1 MVGIFLDLTK
11 VYDVINHDILL
22 YKLESYGVR
31 GILNSWLKYYLLQC
45 TQYVSLPQTDG
56 NNVILNKYSS
66 LSRVNLHGV
75 PQGSIL
81 GPLLLLLYMNDL
93 PGNFQGVNIVL
104 NADDTNILVVDD
116 EEETLQHKITFV
128 MQQLE
133 LWFCKNDLTVNI
145 DKTRA
150 ISFHSH

>member
-1 MVGIFLDLTK
+1 
-11 VYDVINHDILL
+11 
-22 YKLESYGVR
+22 
-31 GILNSWLKYYLLQC
+31 
-45 TQYVSLPQTDG
+45 
-56 NNVILNKYSS
+56 
-66 LSRVNLHGV
+66 V

-81 GPLLLLLYMNDL
+81 GALLFLLYINDL
-93 PGNFQGVNIVL
+93 PGIFQGVNIVL
-104 NADDTNILVVDD
+104 NADDTNILVVDK

-150 ISFHSH
+150 IPFHSHQNRYPSRLCIIFNNNEITKISELQFLGLFIMENLTWHVQIHSLFASLSKIYYIIKSLRM